1 MEGCRIEVLSPLTR
15 ERWRLDRP
23 AVLLQANFP
32 SKNKTIRFLPFL
44 PRRIA
49 FLLQLLWLPFFLTFQ
64 TQLKVMHTILHLMGV
79 AVTVALTFPTPADFF
94 KNGDFFPELSFLL
107 RVDKNGL
114 EGCNSGWNFPWWSSL
129 ARPSPFQKLLALSQK
144 QASCFERNFIGKQFY
159 FWGHILKLKKKNNFK
174 IC

>member
-1 MEGCRIEVLSPLTR
+1 MMYNCTVIESKQQEVVIPTIIRIIPRLPFLEQVTRKGNQEIMQKGGRCRIEVLSPLTR

-23 AVLLQANFP
+23 AVLLANFP

-79 AVTVALTFPTPADFF
+79 AVTVALTFPTPADFS
-94 KNGDFFPELSFLL
+94 KNGDFFSRAFFFIA
-107 RVDKNGL
+107 
-114 EGCNSGWNFPWWSSL
+114 GW
-129 ARPSPFQKLLALSQK
+129 
-144 QASCFERNFIGKQFY
+144 
-159 FWGHILKLKKKNNFK
+159 
-174 IC
+174 

>member
-23 AVLLQANFP
+23 AVLLLANFP
-32 SKNKTIRFLPFL
+32 SKNKTIRFLPLL

-129 ARPSPFQKLLALSQK
+129 ARPSPPFKSYWHSLKNRLHVVSELFLKRILLMRAFFWNLK
-144 QASCFERNFIGKQFY
+144 NTIKIG
-159 FWGHILKLKKKNNFK
+159 
-174 IC
+174 